1 MCSVNSSTLV
11 NIVDKNKEPWIDIA
25 YTTHIHLT
33 TPQSLS
39 HTRRAVSIRIQ
50 SNIIPKHQI
59 YSYWVHSTLQFPSA
73 TGLQANSWFPGN
85 GWIGALT
92 WNVCFGHSTKGT
104 GREWSSKTEE
114 SQDVSFLGPAPSSD
128 PPQCI
133 TGHSLLVAWVKTKQR
148 ERV

>member
-92 WNVCFGHSTKGT
+92 WNVCVLAIQPKERGGSGPVKLKNS
-104 GREWSSKTEE
+104 RMCP
-114 SQDVSFLGPAPSSD
+114 FLAP
-128 PPQCI
+128 
-133 TGHSLLVAWVKTKQR
+133 HLLLIRRNASRATVYLWPG
-148 ERV
+148 